1 MSNHAD
7 LSFTDEE
14 VITIYMFGI
23 IDKKVALKEI
33 YVPAK
38 NYWSDWFPNLPTYV
52 AFVQVS
58 LPKIKSNTFSNHTML
73 KYILLIIFSHQ

>member
-38 NYWSDWFPNLPTYV
+38 NYWVTGFQTYRHMLPL
-52 AFVQVS
+52 FRSPFQ
-58 LPKIKSNTFSNHTML
+58 KL
-73 KYILLIIFSHQ
+73 KAIPLVIILC